1 MYGQPG
7 ADFWGAAEGWGWTYM
22 PFESMRNGYCLKCFF
37 CDFSVGDYIY
47 NAFKIGN
54 MMKQPQDRQIRSTI
68 AMPKSKDS
76 DRKSELQA
84 INRILDRRYEVLV
97 ELG

>member
-1 MYGQPG
+1 M
-7 ADFWGAAEGWGWTYM
+7 
-22 PFESMRNGYCLKCFF
+22 FEVSY
-37 CDFSVGDYIY
+37 CDFSIGDYMY
-47 NAFKIGN
+47 NAFKIGI
-54 MMKQPQDRQIRSTI
+54 MMNQPQDKQIRSTI
-68 AMPKSKDS
+68 AMAKAKDS

>member
-1 MYGQPG
+1 
-7 ADFWGAAEGWGWTYM
+7 
-22 PFESMRNGYCLKCFF
+22 
-37 CDFSVGDYIY
+37 
-47 NAFKIGN
+47 
-54 MMKQPQDRQIRSTI
+54 MMNQPQQKQIRSSI
-68 AMPKSKDS
+68 AMAKSKDS

>member
-1 MYGQPG
+1 
-7 ADFWGAAEGWGWTYM
+7 
-22 PFESMRNGYCLKCFF
+22 
-37 CDFSVGDYIY
+37 
-47 NAFKIGN
+47 
-54 MMKQPQDRQIRSTI
+54 MKQPQDRQIRSTI

>member
-1 MYGQPG
+1 M
-7 ADFWGAAEGWGWTYM
+7 
-22 PFESMRNGYCLKCFF
+22 FEVFF

-47 NAFKIGN
+47 NAFKIGI
-54 MMKQPQDRQIRSTI
+54 MMNRPQDKQIRSTI
-68 AMPKSKDS
+68 AMAKSKDS

-84 INRILDRRYEVLV
+84 INRILNRRYEVLV